1 MLLGEHGASIHFLL
15 SFAVDRRSE
24 RRIAVNHID
33 LERQWRLVRLR
44 ILPRL
49 LALDHYSLLLNVDDI
64 DRVNSF
70 RLIRNSF
77 DVLRRDDSD
86 GLDDPNLL
94 LRLRID
100 LTVRFLLLWRLNSSL
115 SDRCGGLLDHA
126 LAATLRLLIYGAGS
140 RAPIC

>member
-1 MLLGEHGASIHFLL
+1 M
-15 SFAVDRRSE
+15 
-24 RRIAVNHID
+24 
-33 LERQWRLVRLR
+33 ERQRRLVRLR

-49 LALDHYSLLLNVDDI
+49 LALDHNSLLLDVDNI

-70 RLIRNSF
+70 WFVRNSF

-86 GLDDPNLL
+86 GLDDSDLL

-100 LTVRFLLLWRLNSSL
+100 LAVRFLLLGRLNSSL
-115 SDRCGGLLDHA
+115 GDGCGGLLDHT

-140 RAPIC
+140 RAPIR